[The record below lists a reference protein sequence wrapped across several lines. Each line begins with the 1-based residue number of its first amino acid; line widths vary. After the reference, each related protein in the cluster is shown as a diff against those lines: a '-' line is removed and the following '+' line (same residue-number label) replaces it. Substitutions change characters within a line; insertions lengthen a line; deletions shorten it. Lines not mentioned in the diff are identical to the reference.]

1 MIKTFTQEY
10 CVRHNETD
18 VTGRMSIPALGDCM
32 LDIAGLHANEIA
44 WGIDQLQRG
53 GLTWVVA
60 GMKFQIY
67 RMPKID
73 SRFKIETHVSGYSRI
88 STQRDFLAFDDN
100 GKIAEVSSEWLI
112 INMENRRPVFISD
125 YVPQLEEVCIKEGA
139 LPKFKHLRQGKAAV
153 TEQYQRR
160 ILYSDIDINRHLYSM
175 RYLQMALDSLD
186 IDYLAQ
192 HQISD
197 IDLNFL
203 SEVLWGETVD
213 VIRRSEDNAH
223 QVEMTCGGKAMF
235 RAEIAAI
242 LLLSQ

>member
-1 MIKTFTQEY
+1 MIKIFTHEY
-10 CVRHNETD
+10 RVRHNEAD
-18 VTGRMSIPALGDCM
+18 ASGRMSVPALGDCM
-32 LDIAGLHANEIA
+32 LDIAGLHADQID
-44 WGIDQLQRG
+44 WGIDNLQHS
-53 GLTWVVA
+53 GLTWVIA
-60 GMKFQIY
+60 GMKFKIC

-73 SRFKIETHVSGYSRI
+73 SRFKIETHVAGYSRI
-88 STQRDFLAFDDN
+88 STQRDFVAFDDE
-100 GKIAEVSSEWLI
+100 GKIAEASSEWLI
-112 INMENRRPVFISD
+112 INMGNRRPVFIND
-125 YVPQLEEVCIKEGA
+125 FVPRLEEICITEGA
-139 LPKFKHLRQGKAAV
+139 LPKFKHLRQSKAEVAA
-153 TEQYQRR
+153 QYQRR

-223 QVEMTCGGKAMF
+223 QVEMLRDGSVVF

-242 LLLSQ
+242 SLLSQ

>member
-153 TEQYQRR
+153 AEQYQRR

-175 RYLQMALDSLD
+175 RYLQMALDSFDLN
-186 IDYLAQ
+186 YLAGN
-192 HQISD
+192 D
-197 IDLNFL
+197 VKTVDVNFI
-203 SEVLWGETVD
+203 SEVLCGETVD
-213 VIRRSEDNAH
+213 VVRRSEGEVH
-223 QVEMTCGGKAMF
+223 LVEMMRDGSAVF
-235 RAEIAAI
+235 RAEVAIIPTAA
-242 LLLSQ
+242 

>member
-139 LPKFKHLRQGKAAV
+139 LPKFKHLRQGKADV
-153 TEQYQRR
+153 TERYQRR

-175 RYLQMALDSLD
+175 RYLQMALDTF
-186 IDYLAQ
+186 
-192 HQISD
+192 
-197 IDLNFL
+197 DLNYLSGNDVKTVDVNFI
-203 SEVLWGETVD
+203 SEVLCGETVD
-213 VIRRSEDNAH
+213 VVRRSEGDVH
-223 QVEMTCGGKAMF
+223 LVEMMRDGSAVF
-235 RAEIAAI
+235 RAEVAMN
-242 LLLSQ
+242 

>member
-1 MIKTFTQEY
+1 
-10 CVRHNETD
+10 
-18 VTGRMSIPALGDCM
+18 MSIPALGDCM

-139 LPKFKHLRQGKAAV
+139 LPKFKHLRQGKADV
-153 TEQYQRR
+153 TERYQRR

-175 RYLQMALDSLD
+175 RYLQMALDTF
-186 IDYLAQ
+186 
-192 HQISD
+192 
-197 IDLNFL
+197 DLNYLSGNDVKTVDVNFI
-203 SEVLWGETVD
+203 SEVLCGETVD
-213 VIRRSEDNAH
+213 VVRRSEGDVH
-223 QVEMTCGGKAMF
+223 LVEMMRDGSAVF
-235 RAEIAAI
+235 RAEVAMN
-242 LLLSQ
+242 

>member
-1 MIKTFTQEY
+1 M
-10 CVRHNETD
+10 
-18 VTGRMSIPALGDCM
+18 
-32 LDIAGLHANEIA
+32 
-44 WGIDQLQRG
+44 
-53 GLTWVVA
+53 
-60 GMKFQIY
+60 
-67 RMPKID
+67 
-73 SRFKIETHVSGYSRI
+73 
-88 STQRDFLAFDDN
+88 
-100 GKIAEVSSEWLI
+100 LI
-112 INMENRRPVFISD
+112 INMENRRPVFIND
-125 YVPQLEEVCIKEGA
+125 FVPQLEEICITEGA
-139 LPKFKHLRQGKAAV
+139 LPKFKHLRQSKAEVAA
-153 TEQYQRR
+153 QYQRR

-235 RAEIAAI
+235 RAEIK
-242 LLLSQ
+242 

>member
-53 GLTWVVA
+53 GLTRVVA

-139 LPKFKHLRQGKAAV
+139 LPKFKHLRQGKADV
-153 TEQYQRR
+153 TERYQRR

-175 RYLQMALDSLD
+175 RYLQMALDTFD
-186 IDYLAQ
+186 INCLAESA
-192 HQISD
+192 IKE
-197 IDLNFL
+197 IDVNFI
-203 SEVLWGETVD
+203 SEVLFGETVNVVRHSEGD
-213 VIRRSEDNAH
+213 VH
-223 QVEMTCGGKAMF
+223 QVEMMRDGSAVF
-235 RAEIAAI
+235 RAEVNMN
-242 LLLSQ
+242 